1 MGQISLSTQRASSK
15 PSFLLQFWLQHR
27 NYGRRLEVA
36 CIVAD
41 TVTWLF
47 HPAPRRSLL
56 YIWEA
61 SPLAYAASISHPS
74 SPKALVTASPAF
86 PAPPNQ
92 PDTLR
97 MSLTCAVC

>member
-1 MGQISLSTQRASSK
+1 MRKFEAFVSVAVSVAGWKSRASS
-15 PSFLLQFWLQHR
+15 PIR
-27 NYGRRLEVA
+27 

-41 TVTWLF
+41 TVTWRF

-74 SPKALVTASPAF
+74 SPKALFTASPAF